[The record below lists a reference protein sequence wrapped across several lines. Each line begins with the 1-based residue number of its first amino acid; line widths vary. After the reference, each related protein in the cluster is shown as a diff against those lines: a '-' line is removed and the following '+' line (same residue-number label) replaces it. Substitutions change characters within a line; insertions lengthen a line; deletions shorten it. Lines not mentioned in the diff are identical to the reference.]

1 MHMESCTGENQ
12 TTPAVW
18 AFMVSEKNPG
28 TPLEIKVLP
37 EMLKLHYRSRC
48 KHCLVWMQMTKSGPN
63 ECIALGPEDGHPRQ
77 LKN

>member
-1 MHMESCTGENQ
+1 MHRESCTGENQ

-18 AFMVSEKNPG
+18 AFMVSEKNL
-28 TPLEIKVLP
+28 LEIEVLP
-37 EMLKLHYRSRC
+37 EMLKSHYRSRC

-63 ECIALGPEDGHPRQ
+63 ECIALGSEDGHPRQ